1 MIDDLREA
9 LSEMLADLPHAVFT
23 AATVGLFTAMMAIW
37 SGWFTGAL
45 G

>member
-1 MIDDLREA
+1 MIAGLREA
-9 LSEMLADLPHAVFT
+9 VSEMLADLPHAVFT
-23 AATVGLFTAMMAIW
+23 ATAVGLFTAMIAIW